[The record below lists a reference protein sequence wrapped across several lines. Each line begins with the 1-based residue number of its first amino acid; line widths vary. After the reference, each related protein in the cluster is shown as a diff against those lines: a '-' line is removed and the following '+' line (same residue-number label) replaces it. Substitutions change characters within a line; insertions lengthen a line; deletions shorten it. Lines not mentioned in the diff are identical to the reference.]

1 MTARLPALR
10 PREVIRALERAGFF
24 LHHTTGS
31 HHYFK
36 HPHKPGRRV
45 TVPVHPG
52 DLKRGVLASI
62 IRQAGMS
69 TEEFLEILK

>member
-1 MTARLPALR
+1 MTPRLPALR
-10 PREVIRALERAGFF
+10 PTEVIRALERAGFF

-36 HPHKPGRRV
+36 HPDKPHLRV

-52 DLKRGVLASI
+52 DLKRRVLASI
-62 IRQAGMS
+62 IKQAGLT
-69 TEEFLEILK
+69 TEEFLRFL

>member
-36 HPHKPGRRV
+36 HPHEPGRRV
-45 TVPVHPG
+45 TVPVTP
-52 DLKRGVLASI
+52 AISN
-62 IRQAGMS
+62 AGFWPPS
-69 TEEFLEILK
+69 FGRPA

>member
-1 MTARLPALR
+1 MSPRPPALR
-10 PREVIRALERAGFF
+10 PGEVIRALERAGFF

-36 HPHKPGRRV
+36 HPDKPGRLV

-52 DLKRGVLASI
+52 DLKRGKNLCSAVATAHPRRPPI
-62 IRQAGMS
+62 GD
-69 TEEFLEILK
+69 